1 MKVFEIINWSEMQ
14 LKLAGIENPSLNAG
28 LIISFFLGINRLELN
43 LHADSDISQQ
53 HQILIQKAVA
63 RNSKREPIQYILGET
78 DFYGLKIKVDKS
90 VLIPRPETEYLV
102 EKIINDNE
110 KPDSILEIGTG
121 SGCIAIA
128 LKKHFSNSKI
138 VATDISET
146 ALETATINS
155 EINDVIINFLQS
167 DLFENVSGKFDIIV
181 SNPPYIPK
189 QEFEILP
196 KQILEFEPENAL
208 LAVDDGLYFYRA
220 ILEQAKKFLTKNG
233 EIYFEIGHDQ
243 GNMINDIALDTGFN
257 EIEMV
262 KDLNGFDRIVRIK
275 G

>member
-28 LIISFFLGINRLELN
+28 LIISFFLGISRLELN

-146 ALETATINS
+146 ALETAAINS

-181 SNPPYIPK
+181 SNPPYIPR

-243 GNMINDIALDTGFN
+243 GNMINDIALDTGFS
-257 EIEMV
+257 EIEIV

>member
-146 ALETATINS
+146 ALETAAINS

-181 SNPPYIPK
+181 SNPPYIPR

-233 EIYFEIGHDQ
+233 EIYFEIGHNQ
-243 GNMINDIALDTGFN
+243 GNMINDIALDTGFS
-257 EIEMV
+257 EIEIV
-262 KDLNGFDRIVRIK
+262 KDLNGFDRIARIK

>member
-1 MKVFEIINWSEMQ
+1 MKIFEIINWSEKQ
-14 LKLAGIENPSLNAG
+14 LKLAGIENPSLNTG
-28 LIISFFLGINRLELN
+28 LIISFFLRINRLELS
-43 LHADSDISQQ
+43 LHADSEVSLK
-53 HQILIQKAVA
+53 HQTLIKEAVA
-63 RNSKREPIQYILGET
+63 RNSNHEPIQYILGET
-78 DFYGLKIKVDKS
+78 EFYGLKIKIDKS

-102 EKIINDNE
+102 EKVIKENDFP
-110 KPDSILEIGTG
+110 KSILEIGTG

-128 LKKHFSNSKI
+128 LKKHFVNSKI
-138 VATDISET
+138 VATDISEP
-146 ALETATINS
+146 ALETARINA
-155 EINDVIINFLQS
+155 EINDVQINFQQS
-167 DLFENVSGKFDIIV
+167 DIFENVSGKFDIIV

-208 LAVDDGLYFYRA
+208 LAADDGLYFYRE

-243 GNMINDIALDTGFN
+243 GNMINDFALNTGFN
-257 EIEMV
+257 EIEIV

>member
-146 ALETATINS
+146 ALETAAINS

-243 GNMINDIALDTGFN
+243 GNMINDIALDTGFS
-257 EIEMV
+257 EIEIV
-262 KDLNGFDRIVRIK
+262 KDLNGFDRIARIK

>member
-1 MKVFEIINWSEMQ
+1 MQ

-146 ALETATINS
+146 ALETAAINS

>member
-146 ALETATINS
+146 ALETAAINS

-208 LAVDDGLYFYRA
+208 LAADDGLYFYRA

-243 GNMINDIALDTGFN
+243 GNMINDFALNTGFN
-257 EIEMV
+257 EIEIV

>member
-146 ALETATINS
+146 ALETAAINS

-243 GNMINDIALDTGFN
+243 GNMINDIALDTGFS
-257 EIEMV
+257 EIEIV